1 MTYAQAKLII
11 WNPGAYDRDQVINAA
26 KFILTRLRAQ
36 QEDIDCAI
44 RLI

>member
-1 MTYAQAKLII
+1 MTYTQAKLII
-11 WNPGAYDRDQVINAA
+11 WNPAAYDRDQVINAA
-26 KFILTRLRAQ
+26 KFILSKLQAR